1 MLRHSIHFTALGTKW
16 TIESAEPLGDE
27 LQKNI
32 MGTLAAFD
40 KTYSRFRD
48 DSLVGRM
55 ARRAGTFT
63 FPDDFPPLMDMYL
76 KCYELTDGRMTPL
89 VGRML
94 EQAGYDKSYRLH
106 PEKLSTV
113 PDLHTA
119 IMWDEAHTVTTSA
132 PVVFDVGAAGKG
144 YAVDKVATLLEAAG
158 VMSYM
163 VDASGDI
170 RHRGEKQELVG
181 LEHPNDASKIIGVAH
196 LQNQSLCASA
206 SNRRRWGDLHHIF
219 DPHTL
224 APVRDVIAS
233 WVVADDTLT
242 ADAMATALFLVDD
255 PTKLMQTFEFSY
267 VRMFADGHAQH
278 SANFKGEVYS

>member
-1 MLRHSIHFTALGTKW
+1 MPRHSIQFTALGTEW
-16 TIESAEPLGDE
+16 TIESTEPLGDKF
-27 LQKNI
+27 QKKI
-32 MGTLAAFD
+32 EHSLAAFD

-48 DSLVGRM
+48 DSLVGQM
-55 ARRAGTFT
+55 AEQAGTYV
-63 FPDDFPPLMDMYL
+63 FPGDFPLLMDIYL

-89 VGRML
+89 IGSVL

-106 PEKLSTV
+106 SLDLSAV
-113 PDLHTA
+113 PDFHEA
-119 IMWDEAHTVTTSA
+119 VAWDEARTVTTSL
-132 PVVFDVGAAGKG
+132 PIVFDIGAAGKG
-144 YAVDKVATLLEAAG
+144 YAVDKVAALLEAAG
-158 VMSYM
+158 ITSYV

-170 RHRGEKQELVG
+170 RHRGREQEIVG

-206 SNRRRWGDLHHIF
+206 SNRRRWGNLHHIF

-255 PTKLMQTFEFSY
+255 TTKLMQTFEFSY